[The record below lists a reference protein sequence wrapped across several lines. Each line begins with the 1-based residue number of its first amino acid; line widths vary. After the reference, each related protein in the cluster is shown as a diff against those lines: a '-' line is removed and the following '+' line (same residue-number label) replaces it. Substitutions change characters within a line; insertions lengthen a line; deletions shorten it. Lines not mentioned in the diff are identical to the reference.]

1 MPDRAWLA
9 GPRGDAAIRRLNHT
23 RSDEAGTYRRKD
35 QPSEVPGPA
44 RADIADPTRCDETPF
59 EGYT

>member
-9 GPRGDAAIRRLNHT
+9 GPRGAAAIRRLNHT
-23 RSDEAGTYRRKD
+23 RSDEARTYRRKD
-35 QPSEVPGPA
+35 QPSEVPGPD
-44 RADIADPTRCDETPF
+44 RAATADRSRRYETPF